1 MKKTGQRQQEAG
13 GKLRH
18 NRHGHWL
25 LLGAGSLAL
34 TSPWGPPPPFPGPET
49 QAAPLLETLAFPS
62 QLALHFSQL
71 RALLQILILSR

>member
-1 MKKTGQRQQEAG
+1 MCNDRKTPMRKTGQGR
-13 GKLRH
+13 
-18 NRHGHWL
+18 GHWL

-34 TSPWGPPPPFPGPET
+34 VSPWGPPPPFPRPKT

-71 RALLQILILSR
+71 RALLQILIPSC